1 MDIYRMNTLRRQRM
15 VRVYTY
21 EEVEQ
26 YFDQDTYGDL
36 LDLLRDMI
44 NGSYTIDSVRLDIG
58 EYIADLEYTIKKL
71 GDIDYE

>member
-1 MDIYRMNTLRRQRM
+1 M

-44 NGSYTIDSVRLDIG
+44 NGQYTIDSVRLDIG
-58 EYIADLEYTIKKL
+58 EYTEDLEYTIKKL
-71 GDIDYE
+71 EDIDYE

>member
-1 MDIYRMNTLRRQRM
+1 M

-21 EEVEQ
+21 EEVAQ

-44 NGSYTIDSVRLDIG
+44 NGQYTIDSVRLDIG
-58 EYIADLEYTIKKL
+58 EYTEDLEYTIKKL
-71 GDIDYE
+71 EDIDYE

>member
-1 MDIYRMNTLRRQRM
+1 M

-21 EEVEQ
+21 EEVEL

-44 NGSYTIDSVRLDIG
+44 NGQYTIDSVRLDIK
-58 EYIADLEYTIKKL
+58 EYTENIDCYEAGCDLEGLVKI
-71 GDIDYE
+71 

>member
-1 MDIYRMNTLRRQRM
+1 
-15 VRVYTY
+15 
-21 EEVEQ
+21 
-26 YFDQDTYGDL
+26 L

>member
-1 MDIYRMNTLRRQRM
+1 MN
-15 VRVYTY
+15 VIRVYTY

-44 NGSYTIDSVRLDIG
+44 NGQYTIDSVRLDIG
-58 EYIADLEYTIKKL
+58 EYIEDLEYTIKKL

>member
-1 MDIYRMNTLRRQRM
+1 M

-21 EEVEQ
+21 EEVAQ

-44 NGSYTIDSVRLDIG
+44 NGQYTIDSVRLDIG
-58 EYIADLEYTIKKL
+58 EYIEDLEYTIKKL
-71 GDIDYE
+71 EDIDYE

>member
-1 MDIYRMNTLRRQRM
+1 M

-44 NGSYTIDSVRLDIG
+44 NGQYTIDSVRLDIG
-58 EYIADLEYTIKKL
+58 EYIEDLEYTIKKL
-71 GDIDYE
+71 EDIDYE

>member
-1 MDIYRMNTLRRQRM
+1 M

-21 EEVEQ
+21 EEVAQ

-44 NGSYTIDSVRLDIG
+44 NGQYTIDSVRLDIG
-58 EYIADLEYTIKKL
+58 EYTEDLEYTIKKL
-71 GDIDYE
+71 EDIDYD

>member
-1 MDIYRMNTLRRQRM
+1 M

>member
-1 MDIYRMNTLRRQRM
+1 M

-44 NGSYTIDSVRLDIG
+44 NGQYTIDSVRLDIG
-58 EYIADLEYTIKKL
+58 EYIEDLEYTIKKL

>member
-1 MDIYRMNTLRRQRM
+1 M

-21 EEVEQ
+21 GVVAQ

-44 NGSYTIDSVRLDIG
+44 NGQYTIDSVRLDIG
-58 EYIADLEYTIKKL
+58 EYTEDLEYTIKKL
-71 GDIDYE
+71 EDIDYD

>member
-1 MDIYRMNTLRRQRM
+1 M

-21 EEVEQ
+21 EEVAQ

-44 NGSYTIDSVRLDIG
+44 NGQYTIDSVRLDIN
-58 EYIADLEYTIKKL
+58 EYTENIDCYEDGCDLEGHVKI
-71 GDIDYE
+71 